1 MTRTGKIARLP
12 REIRNQLNRRLRDG
26 EPGCKL
32 VEWLNSLPEVQAALQ
47 RDFKGRPV
55 TEGNLS
61 EWRKG
66 GYCEWLAQQDAL
78 DNIGELS
85 AVAGELASAAPAVLA
100 DRLNTLI
107 TIHYAGKLIALNS
120 APDKNLDPREM
131 IECSRIAVE
140 LQRGLQNAER
150 IKIEQQRLELDR
162 TKTEK
167 DIIEQLLPLIE
178 YPKVRECIRDETITP
193 HERRIR
199 LKKILGIEPDPSMD
213 PSADTEIGLNPTESD

>member
-1 MTRTGKIARLP
+1 MAQLP
-12 REIRNQLNRRLRDG
+12 A
-26 EPGCKL
+26 
-32 VEWLNSLPEVQAALQ
+32 EVQAALQ

-178 YPKVRECIRDETITP
+178 YPKSGNVFATKQSLRTNAASVSKRY
-193 HERRIR
+193 
-199 LKKILGIEPDPSMD
+199 
-213 PSADTEIGLNPTESD
+213 SASSRTRQWTRPRTRKSG

>member
-12 REIRNQLNRRLRDG
+12 RETRNQLNRCLRDG

-32 VEWLNSLPEVQAALQ
+32 VKWLNSLPEVQAALR
-47 RDFKGRPV
+47 RDFKGRPIL
-55 TEGNLS
+55 ESNLT
-61 EWRKG
+61 EWRQG

-85 AVAGELASAAPAVLA
+85 AVAGELAAAAPGRLV
-100 DRLNTLI
+100 DHLNTLI
-107 TIHYAGKLIALNS
+107 ATHYAGKLIALNS
-120 APDKNLDPREM
+120 APGKDSQLDPREM
-131 IECSRIAVE
+131 LEFSRIAVE

-150 IKIEQQRLELDR
+150 IKIEQQRMELDR

-167 DIIEQLLPLIE
+167 DIIEHLLPWIE

-193 HERRIR
+193 HERRNR
-199 LKKILGIEPDPSMD
+199 LKEILGIEPDPSMD
-213 PSADTEIGLNPTESD
+213 PPADTEI